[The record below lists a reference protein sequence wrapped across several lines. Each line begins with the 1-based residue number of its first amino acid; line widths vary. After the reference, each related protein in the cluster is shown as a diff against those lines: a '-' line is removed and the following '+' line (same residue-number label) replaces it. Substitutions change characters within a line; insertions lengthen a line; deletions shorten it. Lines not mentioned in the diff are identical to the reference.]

1 LDNQRKIYYL
11 SQFHPAK
18 QNRPFQINALNAL
31 FTQGILLHTSAESS
45 SVNLAPSRDR
55 PAKNTPVR
63 AKLSKLPARTIEGN
77 NDVDG

>member
-1 LDNQRKIYYL
+1 LDNQRKIYDL

-45 SVNLAPSRDR
+45 SVNLG
-55 PAKNTPVR
+55 
-63 AKLSKLPARTIEGN
+63 L
-77 NDVDG
+77 